1 MYRNCCAILWHGT
14 WGRVHDSLKLHA
26 TQEGHK
32 AATLASGRLL
42 QRLPQRL
49 LNECAA
55 AAAGDIRPLANAGV
69 SKGSDE
75 AVAEL
80 AASVADEAV
89 AELADDKSL
98 LKGRVPQ
105 VDGWVDV
112 WAESTGQLVF

>member
-1 MYRNCCAILWHGT
+1 MN
-14 WGRVHDSLKLHA
+14 VKLHA
-26 TQEGHK
+26 HAAHEGRK
-32 AATLASGRLL
+32 AATRASSRLL

-55 AAAGDIRPLANAGV
+55 DAAGDIRPLANAGV
-69 SKGSDE
+69 SKCSDE

-89 AELADDKSL
+89 AELTDDKSL

-105 VDGWVDV
+105 VDDWVDA
-112 WAESTGQLVF
+112 WAESTE